1 MMIKKPKTV
10 DEYIDLV
17 HQAVYE
23 VDELRAMVE
32 DDDNMKGTI
41 LPWVDAMDNELRGMY
56 ASMVDGSYQFDPN
69 GANLPFMEIVKRFGS
84 SIPFKPLLS
93 MINDTHRL
101 GLDIDG

>member
-41 LPWVDAMDNELRGMY
+41 LPWVDAMDNELRSMY
-56 ASMVDGSYQFDPN
+56 ASMADGSYQFDPN
-69 GANLPFMEIVKRFGS
+69 GADLPFMEIVKRFGA

-93 MINDTHRL
+93 VINDTHRL
-101 GLDIDG
+101 GLDINA